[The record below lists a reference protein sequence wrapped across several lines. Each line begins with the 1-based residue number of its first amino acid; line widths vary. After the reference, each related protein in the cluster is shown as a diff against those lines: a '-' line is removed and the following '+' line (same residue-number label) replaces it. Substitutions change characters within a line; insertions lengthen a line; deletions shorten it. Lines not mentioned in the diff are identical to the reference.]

1 MPTIYDVISAPAL
14 AAYYESNP
22 RLEAPYLFSAFF
34 PSKKQLSLDLS
45 YIKGAKGTVKPL
57 SLSGYDAKAIPLPR
71 EGFDKLEAEM
81 PYFKNMMVVNEK
93 QKRDLVTLL
102 AAGNQAAV
110 DTVVG
115 EIFNDQGRLLDNA
128 ELTLEMMRAQA
139 LTTGKV
145 TFANNGQKV
154 DFDYEVPAEN
164 KVGPTVAWSDSATAD
179 PIADLTRWA
188 DNAEIRY
195 GVRPAYAVMNATTFA
210 LIKKAKAVKDAIYV
224 LGNGAVTPSTAK
236 VKEHIKDET
245 GLTILVYNKG
255 YEDATGKFVKFVPDN
270 KISLFPDMAMGNT
283 WFSPTPAEI
292 DLQGSNEIE
301 SFQLFDNGI
310 ALYTKKQHDPVT
322 VQTLIAMIAMVSMER
337 ANNLILADV
346 SVAGGEDNL

>member
-45 YIKGAKGTVKPL
+45 YIKGAKGAVKPL
-57 SLSGYDAKAIPLPR
+57 SLSGYDAKAIPLAR
-71 EGFDKLEAEM
+71 EGFDKLETEM
-81 PYFKNMMVVNEK
+81 PYFKNMMVLNEK
-93 QKRDLVTLL
+93 QKRELVNLL
-102 AAGNQAAV
+102 AANNQAAV
-110 DTVVG
+110 ETVVN
-115 EIFNDQGRLLDNA
+115 EIFDDQGTLLDNA

-154 DFDYEVPAEN
+154 DFDYEVPADN
-164 KVGPTVAWSDSATAD
+164 KVGPTVAWSDAANAD

-188 DNAEIRY
+188 DNAEIRH
-195 GVRPAYAVMNATTFA
+195 GVRPTYAVMNASTFA

-224 LGNGAVTPSTAK
+224 LGNGNVTVSTAK

-245 GLTILVYNKG
+245 GLTVLIYNKG
-255 YEDATGKFVKFVPDN
+255 YKKDNAFVKFVPDN

-301 SFQLFDNGI
+301 SFNLFDNGI
-310 ALYTKKQHDPVT
+310 ALYTKKQADPVT
-322 VQTLIAMIAMVSMER
+322 VQTLVAMIAMVSMER
-337 ANNLILADV
+337 ANDLILADV